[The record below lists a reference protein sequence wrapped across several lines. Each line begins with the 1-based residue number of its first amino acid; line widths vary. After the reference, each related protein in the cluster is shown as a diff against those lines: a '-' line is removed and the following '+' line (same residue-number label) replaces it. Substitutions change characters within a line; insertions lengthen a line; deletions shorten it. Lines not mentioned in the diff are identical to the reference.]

1 LLQLVLHDD
10 LHAALA
16 ALLELLQRPA
26 LGGAGSW
33 VADRV
38 PQPRVTLALAVATE
52 LIVEDERGAELWP
65 EREGQV
71 DAAGRAFALDL
82 GELEQLGA
90 ERVVPVEGRRIDA
103 GRSGAGCR
111 PLCLGPSDERGG
123 AELIRPCER
132 LGRRMQPRPVR
143 RVRRLG

>member
-1 LLQLVLHDD
+1 MPSFG
-10 LHAALA
+10 
-16 ALLELLQRPA
+16 R
-26 LGGAGSW
+26 
-33 VADRV
+33 
-38 PQPRVTLALAVATE
+38 
-52 LIVEDERGAELWP
+52 
-65 EREGQV
+65 REGQV